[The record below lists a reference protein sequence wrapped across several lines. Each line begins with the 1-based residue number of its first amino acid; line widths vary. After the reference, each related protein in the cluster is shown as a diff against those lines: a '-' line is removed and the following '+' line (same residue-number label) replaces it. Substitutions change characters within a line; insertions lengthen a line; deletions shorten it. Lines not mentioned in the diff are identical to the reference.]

1 MSTVSI
7 HYTPPL
13 LSDLSQCT
21 EYEAWLLEA
30 VYEIANRRLAVQ
42 ELDAL
47 IYPPKGGPPT
57 QIVSGAGN
65 IKLGDWRPGF
75 LEAGAPLVFVT
86 AFKLL
91 DMLLEWVLIQKGGD
105 FDAQVL
111 AEDSGAE
118 GPQAPCRVSPFDR
131 DANMAS

>member
-7 HYTPPL
+7 HYTPSL

-57 QIVSGAGN
+57 QTVSGVG
-65 IKLGDWRPGF
+65 IVKPGDWRPGF

-91 DMLLEWVLIQKGGD
+91 DMLLEWVLIINGGTSTRTFSQKIHT
-105 FDAQVL
+105 FSQKI
-111 AEDSGAE
+111 
-118 GPQAPCRVSPFDR
+118 QA
-131 DANMAS
+131 